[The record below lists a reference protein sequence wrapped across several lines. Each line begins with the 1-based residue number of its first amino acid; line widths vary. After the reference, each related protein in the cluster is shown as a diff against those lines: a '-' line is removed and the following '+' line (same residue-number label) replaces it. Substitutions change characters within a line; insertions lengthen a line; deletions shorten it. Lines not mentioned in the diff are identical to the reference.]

1 VDATIIS
8 PDGTPLAGGNACME
22 DGGFIDPASLPA
34 AGLPATGTYTIL
46 VNPAE
51 TAWGNV
57 TFSLHTVTDVSDT
70 INADGVAKLVPI
82 QTEGQN
88 ARVTFSGTA
97 LQWVSLEGGGISGQI
112 SLACDVSVSILKP
125 DGGVL
130 VTPTCVEGYGFVDA
144 IQLPTT
150 GTYTIFVDPAG
161 PVKGTVTLTL
171 YTVTDVSGTIAA
183 DGSPVSVPLNTPG
196 QNGSL
201 TFSGTALQWVT
212 LTTSGMSGQIAFAC
226 DVNASILKPSNGGVL
241 VPPSCVEGNGVINAV
256 QLPTTGSYTIVID
269 PVSYVRGTIT
279 LTLST
284 TSNAPAP
291 LGAALHPQRR
301 LVSGG
306 NR

>member
-1 VDATIIS
+1 
-8 PDGTPLAGGNACME
+8 
-22 DGGFIDPASLPA
+22 
-34 AGLPATGTYTIL
+34 
-46 VNPAE
+46 
-51 TAWGNV
+51 
-57 TFSLHTVTDVSDT
+57 
-70 INADGVAKLVPI
+70 
-82 QTEGQN
+82 
-88 ARVTFSGTA
+88 
-97 LQWVSLEGGGISGQI
+97 VSLEGGGISGQI

-256 QLPTTGSYTIVID
+256 QLPTTGTYTIVID